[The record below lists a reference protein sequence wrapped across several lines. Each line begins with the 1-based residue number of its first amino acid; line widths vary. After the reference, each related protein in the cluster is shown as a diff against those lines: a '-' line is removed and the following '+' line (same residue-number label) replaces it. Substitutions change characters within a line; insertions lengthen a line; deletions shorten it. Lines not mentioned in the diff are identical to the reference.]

1 MCLFFFLLPIKCS
14 YGQPQCECE
23 SVKLRQSRVHM
34 CRVKVEEPYI
44 EPRVSSQEAQVFAGS
59 CSSFAF
65 DEVYTRIC
73 VCVNVTSFQLYA
85 YLDIFYTAFST
96 QKYCKGFKN
105 VFRKEL

>member
-14 YGQPQCECE
+14 YGQPQCE

-73 VCVNVTSFQLYA
+73 LCVNVTSFQLYA
-85 YLDIFYTAFST
+85 YLDTFYTAFST
-96 QKYCKGFKN
+96 P
-105 VFRKEL
+105 